1 MRLMSLIVV
10 ILLLAVPVFAVFL
23 LLHRL
28 ENDTRDKDAG
38 MKFYEALR
46 EQYGKN
52 TPEKKKRALTE
63 EERIAL
69 AKRISEDPFAD
80 VTASDVMTDEPEA
93 ENTAASEESA
103 DNEKK
108 TVSQEPEAAAEA
120 EGKMSREDALAA
132 VSALMGSSREK
143 NKKNKGRNRKDSGL
157 SAMTELEITLA
168 KYRSQIESNK
178 NETK

>member
-23 LLHRL
+23 LIHRL
-28 ENDTRDKDAG
+28 EHNTRDEDAG
-38 MKFYEALR
+38 MRFYEALR

-52 TPEKKKRALTE
+52 NPEKIKRALTE
-63 EERIAL
+63 DERIAL

-80 VTASDVMTDEPEA
+80 VTAADVISDEPEEKESA
-93 ENTAASEESA
+93 VPEKAGDSEGKSASESVT
-103 DNEKK
+103 D
-108 TVSQEPEAAAEA
+108 T
-120 EGKMSREDALAA
+120 EGKMSREDAVAA
-132 VSALMGSSREK
+132 VSALLGSSREK
-143 NKKNKGRNRKDSGL
+143 NKKGKGRNSRDGGL

-168 KYRSQIESNK
+168 KYRAQIESNK

>member
-1 MRLMSLIVV
+1 MSLIVV

-93 ENTAASEESA
+93 ENTAASEEHA

-108 TVSQEPEAAAEA
+108 TVSQEPEA

-132 VSALMGSSREK
+132 VTALMGSSREK